1 MVSLKA
7 ADIRGNEAER
17 LLLDY
22 RRLLVFSDKF
32 CCYVAAN
39 YAFLLLFKVNIA

>member
-7 ADIRGNEAER
+7 ADILGNEAER
-17 LLLDY
+17 LLPDY
-22 RRLLVFSDKF
+22 LRLLVFSDKF

-39 YAFLLLFKVNIA
+39 PAFLI